1 MNKKWIQTIVAYA
14 YHVIFILLGFLLM
27 QGEYDV
33 LQIIS
38 IVAGISYFIYWIV
51 LNRKGY
57 MPWIVYMHFAI
68 GTVVELILNIFG
80 IIPRDGGFFPGL
92 AQFVYIFLLL
102 VHVTALGI
110 ANLILWLIDKSRR
123 KKQEMNSTLS

>member
-1 MNKKWIQTIVAYA
+1 MRGKWIQIIIAYA
-14 YHVIFILLGFLLM
+14 YHVLFILLGFLLM
-27 QGEYDV
+27 QSEYDV

-38 IVAGISYFIYWIV
+38 IVAGIIYLIYWIV

-57 MPWIVYMHFAI
+57 MPWIVYLHFAI
-68 GTVVELILNIFG
+68 GTVIELILNWSG

-92 AQFVYIFLLL
+92 AQLVYIFLLL

-110 ANLILWLIDKSRR
+110 VNLILWLIDRAR
-123 KKQEMNSTLS
+123 HKK